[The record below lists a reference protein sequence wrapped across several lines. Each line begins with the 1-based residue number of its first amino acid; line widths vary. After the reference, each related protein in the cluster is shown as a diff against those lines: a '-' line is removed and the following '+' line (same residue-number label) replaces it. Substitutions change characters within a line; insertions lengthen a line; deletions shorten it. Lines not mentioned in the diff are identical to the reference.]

1 MLYPK
6 EFEKRADASALI
18 ADEVLPQAI
27 SMARRANRIGN
38 IIQHNDHSVDPEAYF
53 SLADSGNNESADH
66 PLYVKREGQIYPA
79 VFGYQVP
86 AEMIPRVIKPVLRN
100 LPEGEL

>member
-6 EFEKRADASALI
+6 CFEKRADATSVMLDEALPSVI
-18 ADEVLPQAI
+18 G
-27 SMARRANRIGN
+27 MARRANKINN
-38 IIQHNDHSVDPEAYF
+38 IVHAHPELDAPTEEDI
-53 SLADSGNNESADH
+53 AAGEDASGLP
-66 PLYVKREGQIYPA
+66 PLYVKHEGQIYPA

-86 AEMIPRVIKPVLRN
+86 TQLIPRVIKPVLRN

>member
-6 EFEKRADASALI
+6 CFEKRADATAVAL
-18 ADEVLPQAI
+18 DEALPSVI
-27 SMARRANRIGN
+27 SMARRANKINN
-38 IIQHNDHSVDPEAYF
+38 IVHAHPDMNVPTDEDIAEETEDYGMP
-53 SLADSGNNESADH
+53 
-66 PLYVKREGQIYPA
+66 PLYVKHEGQIYPA

-86 AEMIPRVIKPVLRN
+86 VQLIPRVIKPVLRN